1 MHSLFSFSLY
11 GFHQFICWC
20 MFVYNLIKIS
30 PLQEP
35 VQDEDNILKFCEES
49 GLSIALDETI
59 DSMQE
64 NPMEKLVKFTHP
76 AISAVVSK

>member
-1 MHSLFSFSLY
+1 
-11 GFHQFICWC
+11 

>member
-1 MHSLFSFSLY
+1 MHSLCCFSLY
-11 GFHQFICWC
+11 GFHKFIGWC
-20 MFVYNLIKIS
+20 MFVYNLIEIS
-30 PLQEP
+30 LLQEP

-59 DSMQE
+59 DNIQE

-76 AISAVVSK
+76 AIAAVVSK